1 MQIKNTSQILQTI
14 TIRNQ
19 IYEIAAD
26 SVLVLPDRD
35 IVAARRS
42 IRNFPNL
49 QITHANDMAAALSNI
64 KSTTNPTSNDDLDLG
79 YSIGSKWINV
89 VTQDEYTCFSA
100 INGSAVW
107 KKTGSGTSEGG
118 TVGPQG
124 PQGLQ
129 GIQGLNGADGA
140 VGPQGPQG
148 LQGLQG
154 LSGTNGTNGTNGAVG
169 PQGPQGIQG
178 PAGSGSSG
186 GSGLTGSTLPTA
198 GSEYRGT
205 MFLLL
210 GGSQAPD
217 ILYICTKDY
226 QDNYNWNEIVLIG

>member
-64 KSTTNPTSNDDLDLG
+64 KSTTNPNSNDDLDLG

-100 INGSAVW
+100 ISGSAVW

-124 PQGLQ
+124 P
-129 GIQGLNGADGA
+129 
-140 VGPQGPQG
+140 
-148 LQGLQG
+148 QGLQG

-186 GSGLTGSTLPTA
+186 GSGFTTGSTLPTA

-210 GGSQAPD
+210 GGSQTPD